1 MRLVTKEA
9 NANTAVADG
18 RRANRLCR
26 VANKT
31 ALAAGGVKLPMVL
44 QARNRTG
51 VGECDS
57 CSPTSLS
64 VYSSSV
70 TKGRRTLM
78 KGEGEEISGGFRD
91 GQDPLLLFPLD
102 EQLLD
107 CAVDDLR
114 MPRGAAVQAEPV
126 SKSNSPSRR
135 EPLEDMASGKA
146 G

>member
-1 MRLVTKEA
+1 MSGDQRKLSILENRQKGETETERQKVVGVEGMRLVTKEA

-57 CSPTSLS
+57 CSPPPCLCTVQLFCHQ
-64 VYSSSV
+64 
-70 TKGRRTLM
+70 RPAHID
-78 KGEGEEISGGFRD
+78 EG
-91 GQDPLLLFPLD
+91 
-102 EQLLD
+102 
-107 CAVDDLR
+107 
-114 MPRGAAVQAEPV
+114 
-126 SKSNSPSRR
+126 
-135 EPLEDMASGKA
+135 
-146 G
+146 

>member
-57 CSPTSLS
+57 CSPPPCLCTVQLFCHQ
-64 VYSSSV
+64 
-70 TKGRRTLM
+70 RPAHID
-78 KGEGEEISGGFRD
+78 EG
-91 GQDPLLLFPLD
+91 
-102 EQLLD
+102 
-107 CAVDDLR
+107 
-114 MPRGAAVQAEPV
+114 
-126 SKSNSPSRR
+126 
-135 EPLEDMASGKA
+135 
-146 G
+146 